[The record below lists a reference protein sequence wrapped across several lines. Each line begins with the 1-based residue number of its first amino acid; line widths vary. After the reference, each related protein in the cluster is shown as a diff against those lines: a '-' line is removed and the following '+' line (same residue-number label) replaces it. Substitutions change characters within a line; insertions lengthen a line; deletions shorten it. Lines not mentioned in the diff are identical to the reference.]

1 MDHISFVLLEK
12 GHSWENPK
20 EKKIEEE
27 GKRNIGMNGP
37 YLGAHSKFNHLLMS
51 SHDEFT
57 TLILLPSCFF
67 LQFFFVAFSFFL
79 FCFLCSSSSFHFL
92 GISSVYAALYFSVDF
107 PFSFG
112 DFCLCRFFF
121 FFFLARFPSALL
133 FSNQICKLECNRNER
148 KKREWDQ
155 ETRGRSES
163 ETKK

>member
-1 MDHISFVLLEK
+1 
-12 GHSWENPK
+12 
-20 EKKIEEE
+20 
-27 GKRNIGMNGP
+27 MNGP

-121 FFFLARFPSALL
+121 FFFQRDSLLPSC
-133 FSNQICKLECNRNER
+133 FRTKYVSQSVI
-148 KKREWDQ
+148 
-155 ETRGRSES
+155 ETRGRSGS
-163 ETKK
+163 ETKKQEEEARVRPRNKRKK

>member
-1 MDHISFVLLEK
+1 
-12 GHSWENPK
+12 
-20 EKKIEEE
+20 
-27 GKRNIGMNGP
+27 MNGP

-148 KKREWDQ
+148 KKRE
-155 ETRGRSES
+155 
-163 ETKK
+163 